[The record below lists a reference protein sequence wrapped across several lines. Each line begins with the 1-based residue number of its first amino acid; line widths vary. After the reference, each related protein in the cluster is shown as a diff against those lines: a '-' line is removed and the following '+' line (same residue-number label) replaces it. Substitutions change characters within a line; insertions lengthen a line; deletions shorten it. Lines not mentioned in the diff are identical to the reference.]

1 MFSLPS
7 CYSIMNGIH
16 STCIIFLN
24 GLLTLCIFRCDSDTI
39 NIYLSK
45 QNVTGSQDNIT
56 GICNATGLSRNEIV
70 LNDTC
75 NRSPV
80 LAWIGAHAS
89 YSPWIEYKGCGI
101 YNSNTVL
108 IQLNFT
114 QKNFSA
120 EPDIF
125 KCFEHCRM
133 RYIKHNYIGFQRYKC
148 LCYFTADIEI
158 VQCENI
164 TITECGNN
172 QNFICGDRD
181 NVTVIYEIKNPTM
194 ILKNDT
200 GECGIVNISDNQTTF
215 SSIECS
221 KKAAILCFDNG
232 TLTGYPNKTENWG
245 KAVRF
250 CQTQNGLISS
260 VENVINGSLHNV
272 TDGTYWVSVVRGISY
287 TSLQDNNVECK
298 TVNIK
303 DNKTTFGSMACLKK
317 AAVLCS
323 NNGTLTGYPNKT
335 ENWGKAVRFCQ
346 TQNGLISSV
355 ENVINGSLLNVT
367 DGTYWVSVVRG
378 ISYTSLQDYNVE
390 CKTVNIK
397 DNKTTFGSMACL
409 KKAAVLCSKNG
420 IFTAY
425 PTQREN
431 WTQSVKFCLAQDGLV
446 SSVEIVMNESL
457 LNVTDGTYW
466 VSAFRGISVQD
477 SDNDFCVASF
487 IENGKNMTP
496 IVKSCEVRLP
506 VSCQSG
512 SSDLWN
518 GTSLQSQML
527 NERIL
532 IIIIVSGSIGFVVL
546 VIVVIILICKRR
558 KRTSKTENVKSNFHE
573 KTVKHELY
581 AEVLPEVEYKND
593 SETINIYDH
602 TDTSQ
607 IPSKFD
613 TNLPSE
619 YDSMA
624 GIKQEAEGLYDES
637 ATCPSGNTQTKE
649 MDGLYDHC

>member
-323 NNGTLTGYPNKT
+323 
-335 ENWGKAVRFCQ
+335 
-346 TQNGLISSV
+346 
-355 ENVINGSLLNVT
+355 
-367 DGTYWVSVVRG
+367 
-378 ISYTSLQDYNVE
+378 
-390 CKTVNIK
+390 
-397 DNKTTFGSMACL
+397 
-409 KKAAVLCSKNG
+409 KNG

-518 GTSLQSQML
+518 GTSRECIMSGNDKTSTNSYATTNMANISVQSQML

>member
-287 TSLQDNNVECK
+287 TSLQD
-298 TVNIK
+298 
-303 DNKTTFGSMACLKK
+303 
-317 AAVLCS
+317 
-323 NNGTLTGYPNKT
+323 
-335 ENWGKAVRFCQ
+335 
-346 TQNGLISSV
+346 
-355 ENVINGSLLNVT
+355 
-367 DGTYWVSVVRG
+367 
-378 ISYTSLQDYNVE
+378 YNVE

-518 GTSLQSQML
+518 GTSRECIMSGNDKTSTNSYATTNMANISVQSQML